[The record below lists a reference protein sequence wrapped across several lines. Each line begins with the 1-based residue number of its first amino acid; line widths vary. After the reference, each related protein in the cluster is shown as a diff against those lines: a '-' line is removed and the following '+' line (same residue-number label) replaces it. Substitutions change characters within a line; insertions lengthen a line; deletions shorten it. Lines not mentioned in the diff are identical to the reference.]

1 MAFEVF
7 PYSNLHDLNLD
18 WILKQVKT
26 ISEYQGSFDQQ
37 IAALS
42 QQIVTIQS
50 QINAEMQRFQNA
62 VNASINAQTQTL
74 ASFQDELDVHTAAIA
89 ELEQALQDSVVG
101 LQQFVLLNIAENNI
115 RLKDELSQDIR
126 NFTVINPF
134 DGTSVTVQQMFDTL
148 AQLHMTD
155 SLTYSQLTGKG
166 KTYAQLTALQIT
178 YFNLI
183 NHGASL
189 VK

>member
-26 ISEYQGSFDQQ
+26 ISEYHGSFDQQ

-42 QQIVTIQS
+42 QQIVSIQS

-74 ASFQDELDVHTAAIA
+74 ASFQDELDAHTAAIA

-166 KTYAQLTALQIT
+166 KTYAQLSALQIT

>member
-18 WILKQVKT
+18 WILKQVKEV
-26 ISEYQGSFDQQ
+26 SDYQGRYDAQ

-42 QQIVTIQS
+42 AEIQS
-50 QINAEMQRFQNA
+50 IQTAINQEMDRFQSQ
-62 VNASINAQTQTL
+62 VNAKLNAQTQTL
-74 ASFQDELDVHTAAIA
+74 AVFQDELEMHTAAIA

-134 DGTSVTVQQMFDTL
+134 DGTSATIQQMFDTL

-155 SLTYSQLTGKG
+155 SLTYTQLTGKG
-166 KTYAQLTALQIT
+166 KTYSQLSALQIT

>member
-42 QQIVTIQS
+42 QQIVSIQS

-189 VK
+189 VQ

>member
-89 ELEQALQDSVVG
+89 ELEKALRTAWLVYS
-101 LQQFVLLNIAENNI
+101 
-115 RLKDELSQDIR
+115 
-126 NFTVINPF
+126 
-134 DGTSVTVQQMFDTL
+134 
-148 AQLHMTD
+148 
-155 SLTYSQLTGKG
+155 SL
-166 KTYAQLTALQIT
+166 
-178 YFNLI
+178 FC
-183 NHGASL
+183 
-189 VK
+189 

>member
-26 ISEYQGSFDQQ
+26 VSEYQGSFDQQ

-42 QQIVTIQS
+42 QQIVTIQN

-101 LQQFVLLNIAENNI
+101 LQQFVLLNIAENNV
-115 RLKDELSQDIR
+115 RLKDELSKDIR

-166 KTYAQLTALQIT
+166 KTYAQLSALQIT

-189 VK
+189 VQ

>member
-89 ELEQALQDSVVG
+89 KLEQALHDSVIG
-101 LQQFVLLNIAENNI
+101 LQQFVLLNIAENNV

-126 NFTVINPF
+126 NFTVVNPF

-148 AQLHMTD
+148 ARLHMTD
-155 SLTYSQLTGKG
+155 APTYSQLTGKG
-166 KTYAQLTALQIT
+166 KTYSQLSALQIT
-178 YFNLI
+178 YYNLI

-189 VK
+189 VQ

>member
-18 WILKQVKT
+18 WILKQVK
-26 ISEYQGSFDQQ
+26 IVSEYQGSFDRQ

-42 QQIVTIQS
+42 QQIVTIQN

-74 ASFQDELDVHTAAIA
+74 ASFQDQLDVHTAAIA
-89 ELEQALQDSVVG
+89 ELEQALHDSVIG
-101 LQQFVLLNIAENNI
+101 LQQFVLLNIAENNV

-189 VK
+189 VQ

>member
-1 MAFEVF
+1 MAFEIF

-42 QQIVTIQS
+42 QQIVTIQR

-62 VNASINAQTQTL
+62 VNANINAQTQTL
-74 ASFQDELDVHTAAIA
+74 ANFQDELDVHTAAIV

-148 AQLHMTD
+148 AQLHMAD

>member
-26 ISEYQGSFDQQ
+26 VSEYQGSFDQQ

-42 QQIVTIQS
+42 QQIVTIQN

-101 LQQFVLLNIAENNI
+101 LQQFVLLNIAENNV
-115 RLKDELSQDIR
+115 RL
-126 NFTVINPF
+126 
-134 DGTSVTVQQMFDTL
+134 
-148 AQLHMTD
+148 
-155 SLTYSQLTGKG
+155 
-166 KTYAQLTALQIT
+166 
-178 YFNLI
+178 
-183 NHGASL
+183 
-189 VK
+189 

>member
-18 WILKQVKT
+18 WVLQQVKT
-26 ISEYQGSFDQQ
+26 VSEYQGSFDRQ

-42 QQIVTIQS
+42 QQIVAIQT

-74 ASFQDELDVHTAAIA
+74 ASFQDQLDVHTTAIA
-89 ELEQALQDSVVG
+89 ELEQALHDSVIG
-101 LQQFVLLNIAENNI
+101 LQQFVLLNIAENNV

-126 NFTVINPF
+126 NFTVVNPF

-155 SLTYSQLTGKG
+155 ALTYNQLTGKG
-166 KTYAQLTALQIT
+166 KTYAQLSALQIT
-178 YFNLI
+178 YYNLI

>member
-18 WILKQVKT
+18 WVMQQVKT
-26 ISEYQGSFDQQ
+26 VSEYQGSFDRQ
-37 IAALS
+37 ITALS
-42 QQIVTIQS
+42 QQIVTIQN
-50 QINAEMQRFQNA
+50 QINVEMQRFQNA

-74 ASFQDELDVHTAAIA
+74 ASFQVQLEVHTAAIA
-89 ELEQALQDSVVG
+89 ELEQALHDSVIG
-101 LQQFVLLNIAENNI
+101 LQQFVLLNIAENNV

-126 NFTVINPF
+126 NFTVVNPF

-155 SLTYSQLTGKG
+155 ALTYSQLTGKG
-166 KTYAQLTALQIT
+166 KTYAQLSALQIT
-178 YFNLI
+178 YYNLI

-189 VK
+189 VN

>member
-89 ELEQALQDSVVG
+89 ELEQALQDSVIG

-166 KTYAQLTALQIT
+166 KTYAQLSALQIT

-189 VK
+189 VQ

>member
-37 IAALS
+37 IAELS
-42 QQIVTIQS
+42 QKISTIQT
-50 QINAEMQRFQNA
+50 QMNQEMARFQSV
-62 VNASINAQTQTL
+62 VNAQLNAQSQTL
-74 ASFQDELDVHTAAIA
+74 GNFQEELDVHTAAIA
-89 ELEQALQDSVVG
+89 ELEQQLQDTVIG
-101 LQQFVLLNIAENNI
+101 LQQFVLLNIAENNV

-155 SLTYSQLTGKG
+155 ALTYSQLTDKG
-166 KTYAQLTALQIT
+166 KTYFQLSALQIT